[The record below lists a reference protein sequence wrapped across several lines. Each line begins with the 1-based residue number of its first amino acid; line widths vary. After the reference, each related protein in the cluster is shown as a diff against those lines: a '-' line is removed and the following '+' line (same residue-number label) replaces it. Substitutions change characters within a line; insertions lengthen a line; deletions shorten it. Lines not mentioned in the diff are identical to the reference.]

1 MQSAVRSSVESIW
14 GLHMESPFV
23 KGLNRYPQPLS
34 PFWYFLETNLLVL
47 HKVGCGKQ
55 RTIHIYL
62 NHRYSK
68 SIQKLIYITF
78 VQHYMNPIY
87 WNWPFFWWKKNS
99 TTLVNFKA
107 VFTLPLF
114 TSSQTSCFGLVFFGT
129 NMLKRCSKYRIS
141 GGLSLATKA
150 CRSSSTK
157 PRRFENTK
165 GCFGTPGRMNTE
177 VFLFLRYL
185 RMMFVFW
192 FCEDGWIYEQ
202 LVEKTVICSYM
213 KMGSCINETFQF
225 NHGSFLDADQ
235 TYFSKEQTC
244 HEWCLFTVE
253 CGWIKFRILWCVM

>member
-87 WNWPFFWWKKNS
+87 WNWPFFGEKRTLLHWWILKPCLPFPCLHPVKPPV
-99 TTLVNFKA
+99 LVWCFLVPTCWKGAPNTESQEVSPWQPRLVA
-107 VFTLPLF
+107 VHPPNL
-114 TSSQTSCFGLVFFGT
+114 
-129 NMLKRCSKYRIS
+129 
-141 GGLSLATKA
+141 GGLKT
-150 CRSSSTK
+150 
-157 PRRFENTK
+157 PRGVLGRLGEWTQR
-165 GCFGTPGRMNTE
+165 CFC
-177 VFLFLRYL
+177 
-185 RMMFVFW
+185 FW
-192 FCEDGWIYEQ
+192 GI
-202 LVEKTVICSYM
+202 L
-213 KMGSCINETFQF
+213 
-225 NHGSFLDADQ
+225 
-235 TYFSKEQTC
+235 
-244 HEWCLFTVE
+244 EWCLFFDFVRMD
-253 CGWIKFRILWCVM
+253 GFMNN